1 MQIDQKISIEEEY
14 QQTILDLALSII
26 DNGYDDKTVQ
36 LLTTAIYDYMM
47 ITPDYCDLSVVFFVQ
62 YVYYSIINDPMVN
75 KSGISYKD
83 KQTYESFIFRGMQR
97 ETIKI
102 HSYDGSDV
110 LSHDKCCK
118 EEESFAH
125 KLFMEYRSQ
134 FQTQRNLFEFE
145 NYNDPIVMEKINLLL
160 DIMKRDK

>member
-1 MQIDQKISIEEEY
+1 MQIDQKISLEEEY
-14 QQTILDLALSII
+14 QQAILDLALNII

-62 YVYYSIINDPMVN
+62 YVYHTIISDPLLN
-75 KSGISYKD
+75 KSGLCYKD

-97 ETIKI
+97 ECIKI
-102 HSYDGSDV
+102 HACDS
-110 LSHDKCCK
+110 SHVTHEGCCNNN
-118 EEESFAH
+118 ESFAH

-160 DIMKRDK
+160 NLMDRGN